1 VGLSW
6 AADYLEQLLSFLLK
20 GNKMPQS
27 PKHKTHYPGVR
38 FREHPT
44 RKFNGKQDKYF
55 FVRYR
60 YQGRLK
66 EEGLGWAS
74 EGWNASKAS
83 GVLGK
88 LKQSIKLGEGPQTLA
103 EKRRILKEKQEA
115 EQARREREARENI
128 TFGHIFLNQYSSS
141 AENDKGERS
150 VRREK
155 DLFKLW
161 ISPVIGNLPLK
172 DISAFHLERIKKNM
186 SDAGRSP
193 RSVRYALAVIRQ
205 VFNFAKFNNLY
216 GGEVPVG
223 KVRMPQADNKRY
235 RYLSHEEA
243 GRLLGYLASKSPQVY
258 EMALISLHCGLRA
271 GEIFSLTWGDLE
283 FQNGTMF
290 LKDTKGGRNRT
301 AFMTQAVKER
311 LKAKTP
317 GEKDDL
323 VFPGR
328 DGVKISSIPNTFDRA
343 IEKLGFNTGVTD
355 RRQKVVFHTLRHT
368 YASWLV
374 EEGVDL
380 YTVKKLMGHSTISM
394 TERYSHLG
402 NDTLQNAVKVLEESL
417 KEKEEKAASKQVSRE
432 KRDLQPSPELNNGP
446 SAQVSG
452 GEVRKSAKGRRKRD
466 LQTVVGIPQEK

>member
-1 VGLSW
+1 MS
-6 AADYLEQLLSFLLK
+6 QL
-20 GNKMPQS
+20 
-27 PKHKTHYPGVR
+27 PKHKTIYPGVR
-38 FREHPT
+38 FREHPS

-74 EGWNASKAS
+74 EGWNALKAS

-88 LKQSIKLGEGPQTLA
+88 LKESIKLGEGPQTLA

-115 EQARREREARENI
+115 ELAKKEREAKENI

-141 AENDKGERS
+141 AGNNKGERS

-186 SDAGRSP
+186 SDARRSP

-216 GGEVPVG
+216 GGETPVG

-243 GRLLGYLASKSPQVY
+243 NRLLEHLEPENPQIY
-258 EMALISLHCGLRA
+258 EMAMISLHCGLRA
-271 GEIFSLTWGDLE
+271 GEIFSLTWGDID

-311 LKAKTP
+311 LKAKTL

-323 VFPGR
+323 AFPGR
-328 DGVKISSIPNTFDRA
+328 GGVKISSISNTFDRA
-343 IEKLGFNTGVTD
+343 VEKLGFNTGVTD
-355 RRQKVVFHTLRHT
+355 RRQKVVFHSLRHT

-374 EEGVDL
+374 EGGVDL
-380 YTVKKLMGHSTISM
+380 YTVKKLMGHSTIAM

-402 NDTLQNAVKVLEESL
+402 DRALESAVKVFEKSL
-417 KEKEEKAASKQVSRE
+417 KKKKGDAASKQVNRE
-432 KRDLQPSPELNNGP
+432 EKDLRPSSELDNDASVQTSGRE
-446 SAQVSG
+446 VSKG
-452 GEVRKSAKGRRKRD
+452 AKGRRKGN
-466 LQTVVGIPQEK
+466 LQIVVGIPKKK